1 MPDDR
6 NALDVAGAGALSMRF
21 FSSIGASAVIVF
33 LLFLLMST
41 LISGG
46 RDDANYRQSGIMLDF
61 IRITKNE
68 IIKHKIRQKPDEP
81 EPPKKLQAPPRI
93 DVSKHTD
100 EPPRPIPVELFDIDV
115 SLGGDGGSFAGVWN
129 LSYENYDRD
138 AVSSVRI
145 IPLYPREALI
155 GGVEGWV
162 ELEFTV
168 TETGAVAD
176 AVVIASHPNRVFDR
190 AALRAVYRWKYKPRI
205 VDGVATSQLKRQ
217 EIVFHIE
224 STE

>member
-1 MPDDR
+1 MH
-6 NALDVAGAGALSMRF
+6 F
-21 FSSIGASAVIVF
+21 FWSIGASAVIVF

-41 LISGG
+41 LISGSQG
-46 RDDANYRQSGIMLDF
+46 VTNYRQSGINLHF
-61 IRITKNE
+61 IRVTKNE

-81 EPPKKLQAPPRI
+81 EPPKKLRPPLRI
-93 DVSKHTD
+93 DASKRTD
-100 EPPRPIPVELFDIDV
+100 EPPRPMPVELFDIAV
-115 SLGGDGGSFAGVWN
+115 SLGGGDGLFAGIWN
-129 LSYENYDRD
+129 SSHAYSDRD
-138 AVSSVRI
+138 AVSSVWI

-155 GGVEGWV
+155 GGIEGWV

-190 AALRAVYRWKYKPRI
+190 AALRAIYRWKYKPRI

-217 EIVFHIE
+217 KIVFHIE

>member
-1 MPDDR
+1 
-6 NALDVAGAGALSMRF
+6 MRF
-21 FSSIGASAVIVF
+21 FSFIGASVVIVF
-33 LLFLLMST
+33 LLFLLMNT
-41 LISGG
+41 FISGSQG
-46 RDDANYRQSGIMLDF
+46 VANYQQSDINLDF
-61 IRITKNE
+61 VRVSKDE

-81 EPPKKLQAPPRI
+81 EPPKELQPPPRI

-115 SLGGDGGSFAGVWN
+115 SLGGGDGSFAGVWN
-129 LSYENYDRD
+129 LSYENSDRD

>member
-1 MPDDR
+1 MPDDPD
-6 NALDVAGAGALSMRF
+6 ALDIAGAGAMSMRF
-21 FSSIGASAVIVF
+21 ISSIGDSAVIAF

-46 RDDANYRQSGIMLDF
+46 RDDANYRQSGIILDF
-61 IRITKNE
+61 IRITKDE
-68 IIKHKIRQKPDEP
+68 IIKRKIRQKPDEP
-81 EPPKKLQAPPRI
+81 EPPKKLQRPPRI
-93 DVSKHTD
+93 DVNKHTN
-100 EPPRPIPVELFDIDV
+100 EPPRPMPLELFDIDV
-115 SLGGDGGSFAGVWN
+115 SLGGGDGSFAGVWN
-129 LSYENYDRD
+129 SSLVNPDRD
-138 AVSSVRI
+138 AILNVWI
-145 IPLYPREALI
+145 IPLYPRGALLR
-155 GGVEGWV
+155 GVEGWV